1 MFNRRKHEISSARN
15 IESGEQRGVN
25 NLKQYI
31 YGLPPKTLVN
41 KK

>member
-1 MFNRRKHEISSARN
+1 MSSARN
-15 IESGEQRGVN
+15 IESGEQRSVN

-31 YGLPPKTLVN
+31 YGLPPKKLVN